1 MGKQNSVSQKFYRPF
16 DVSAKVLQAAYKFK
30 VTCHKAQIYNVFHVS
45 QLKRYIGPPLN
56 NDLIALPQCDTQ
68 GSLLVQP
75 VKLLA
80 RKMVKKNNNL
90 VVCGLM
96 EWANS
101 TVDDA
106 SWEDLGK
113 LVAKFLEFDL
123 SS

>member
-1 MGKQNSVSQKFYRPF
+1 MGKQNKFSQKFYRPF
-16 DVSAKVLQAAYKFK
+16 EVSAKVIQAAYKLK
-30 VTCHKAQIYNVFHVS
+30 LPAQAQIYNVFHVS

-80 RKMVKKNNNL
+80 RKMVKKNNKV
-90 VVCGLM
+90 VVCGLVQ
-96 EWANS
+96 WANN